1 MIKKTLMRLLCLS
14 LAYQAAWAA
23 AHVSA
28 QKHGGSVSA
37 LSAPAADG
45 SFFSGGGDG
54 VLVRWTPDG
63 RGEHYQV
70 SELPIKLFALHPNGS
85 AVALYETD
93 GFAQHRVSVWDWRTL
108 KRTFARRFQHAVTAL
123 SFTQQG
129 KYLMTGTASV
139 DGVVFFNSRG
149 ATQRKL
155 KEPVGTV
162 SLLKTSGTE
171 ASCLMYAPSGSLLYY
186 DLNTGARKAE
196 FKTEAGLEQVVLY
209 GNSLFIAGVRGGEVV
224 VVSAADGK
232 TLLRVPARDPL
243 LFASQ
248 DAAYYAENRGADGVV
263 KVLGVGRKDGALSA
277 NAPAE
282 YARFSLS
289 PGERLSCGAAGGASF
304 RFGTDSGNVYAASV
318 SGAEMTL
325 NRLTETAFE
334 RIYDIAPCAD
344 GDGFYFIAKTGIYR
358 AAGGGYPLKA
368 ADNPENDTN
377 ILAYGDGVIVWA
389 KDARR
394 AVSYLN
400 PADGRRSTLFSPSQ
414 KVRAVRLFGSRL
426 LVVEGAAAISIY
438 DFDSA
443 KASLLY
449 SGTGIQDA
457 ALYRGELLVAKAQA
471 SNPRSPLV
479 SVNVE
484 TKETVP
490 LDVSGEVAYALACGD
505 EVSGTPAV
513 YGIAADI
520 SGTARKTV
528 LFAYYPDQK
537 RSAPVFQLADENAEA
552 FVALFGDTLYT
563 NMGKTQVISY
573 NVLTRK
579 QAPLERGASLP
590 VKLTQSGDYLA
601 ALNADGT
608 VSWYVRTAVVGN
620 LRLLP
625 SGEWERY

>member
-1 MIKKTLMRLLCLS
+1 
-14 LAYQAAWAA
+14 
-23 AHVSA
+23 
-28 QKHGGSVSA
+28 
-37 LSAPAADG
+37 
-45 SFFSGGGDG
+45 
-54 VLVRWTPDG
+54 
-63 RGEHYQV
+63 
-70 SELPIKLFALHPNGS
+70 
-85 AVALYETD
+85 
-93 GFAQHRVSVWDWRTL
+93 VWDWRTL

-139 DGVVFFNSRG
+139 AGVVFFNSRG

-155 KEPVGTV
+155 KEPAGTV
-162 SLLKTSGTE
+162 SLLKTGDTE

-196 FKTEAGLEQVVLY
+196 FKAEAGLEQVVLY
-209 GNSLFIAGVRGGEVV
+209 GNSLFVAGVRGDSVV

-263 KVLGVGRKDGALSA
+263 KVFGVGRKDGAPSA
-277 NAPAE
+277 NVPAE
-282 YARFSLS
+282 YARFSLN
-289 PGERLSCGAAGGASF
+289 PGERLSCGAAAEGGAAF
-304 RFGTDSGNVYAASV
+304 GFGTDSGDVYAASV
-318 SGAEMTL
+318 SGAETTL
-325 NRLTETAFE
+325 NRLTDTAFE
-334 RIYDIAPCAD
+334 RIYDVAPCAD

-368 ADNPENDTN
+368 ADNPENDKN

-394 AVSYLN
+394 AVSYLS
-400 PADGRRSTLFSPSQ
+400 PADGKRSTLFSPSQ

-426 LVVEGAAAISIY
+426 LVVEGATAVSVY

-443 KASLLY
+443 KALLLY

-490 LDVSGEVAYALACGD
+490 LDVSGEVAYALACDD
-505 EVSGTPAV
+505 EASGTPAV

-537 RSAPVFQLADENAEA
+537 RSTPVFQFADENAEA

-590 VKLTQSGDYLA
+590 VKLAQSGDYLA

-608 VSWYVRTAVVGN
+608 VSWYAHTAVAGN